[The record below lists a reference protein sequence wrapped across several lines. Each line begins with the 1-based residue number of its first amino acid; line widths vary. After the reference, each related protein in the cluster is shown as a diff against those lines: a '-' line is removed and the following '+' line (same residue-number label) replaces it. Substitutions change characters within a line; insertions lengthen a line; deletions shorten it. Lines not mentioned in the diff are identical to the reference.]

1 MIHTVSLD
9 QIPSQRWRNGGG
21 STQELLTWPDAE
33 NWAVRISVARIEQNG
48 PFSVYPGIERWF
60 AVVRGEGVVL
70 RFGPAENVQRADSLP
85 LRFGGVIAPEC
96 ELLSDATQ
104 DLNLMVRYLA
114 GRGEMKLVKTGE
126 PWASIA
132 PVRAVFTAEPATLI
146 VDDHDETL
154 LAADSLAWSDE
165 VGAQTW
171 ELKGVAGGATVRA
184 WWLAFTG
191 VTSERA

>member
-70 RFGPAENVQRADSLP
+70 RFGRAENVQRADSLP

-171 ELKGVAGGATVRA
+171 ELKGVAGGAPVRA